1 MADDATPHSNRHSNR
16 HSNTPTK
23 RRKWGFG
30 PGLLVTAAFVGPGTI
45 ATASAAGAGYG
56 YALLWALLFSIG
68 ATMALQEMSVRQAI
82 VTGNGLATT
91 LREALKGRWL
101 GRSAILLVI
110 AAIGLGNAAYESG
123 NIAGA
128 ALALDSISAMDT
140 RYWALLIGTVSAGL
154 LFLPAY
160 RQLES
165 VLIGLVL
172 IMSAVFVASALVLSP
187 DWPALLRGLTRP
199 SLPSGSVT
207 TVIALIGTTVVPYN
221 LFLQANAAREHWADE
236 PDRGLAL
243 SRARVD
249 TIVSVALGGLVTLA
263 IVSAAAITFFAQG
276 AAFSPEKITTQLEPV
291 LGANGR
297 YVFALGLFA
306 AGLTSAITAP
316 LAAAYA
322 VCGAL
327 GLPDTLRGTAFRF
340 IALGVIATGTL
351 FAATGARPLSLIV
364 FAQAANGLLLPV
376 IAGILLWLM
385 NERRLLGSAANTW
398 RSNLLGVVVVVVTLG
413 LGANKLAGL
422 LGF

>member
-1 MADDATPHSNRHSNR
+1 MNDELKTPQ
-16 HSNTPTK
+16 

-30 PGLLVTAAFVGPGTI
+30 PGLLVAAAFVGPGTI

-56 YALLWALLFSIG
+56 YALLWALLFSVL

-82 VTGNGLATT
+82 ITGKGLATT
-91 LREALKGRWL
+91 LREALAGHWL
-101 GRSAILLVI
+101 GRGAILLVV

-128 ALALDSISAMDT
+128 AIALESVSTIGT
-140 RYWALLIGTVSAGL
+140 PVWALGIGGASAAL

-160 RQLES
+160 QQLER
-165 VLIGLVL
+165 VLIALVL
-172 IMSAVFVASALVLSP
+172 LMSIIFVASAVLLRP
-187 DWPALLRGLTRP
+187 DWSALFQGFTPRLPEG
-199 SLPSGSVT
+199 SLT

-236 PDRGLAL
+236 PDRDLAL
-243 SRARVD
+243 SSARLD
-249 TIVSVALGGLVTLA
+249 TVLSVSLGGLVTLA
-263 IVSAAAITFFAQG
+263 IVSAAAMTFFAQG
-276 AAFSPEKITTQLEPV
+276 LAFEPDKITTQLEPV
-291 LGANGR
+291 LGSAGR
-297 YVFALGLFA
+297 YVFAAGLCA

-327 GLPDTLRGTAFRF
+327 GLTDTLRGGAFRV
-340 IALGVIATGTL
+340 IALAVVFTGTV

-364 FAQAANGLLLPV
+364 FAQAANGLLLPIIAV
-376 IAGILLWLM
+376 ILVWLM
-385 NERRLLGSAANTW
+385 NNRRLLGDATNGW
-398 RSNLLGVVVVVVTLG
+398 RSNLLGVIVIGVTLG

-422 LGF
+422 IG

>member
-1 MADDATPHSNRHSNR
+1 MKQQKQRS
-16 HSNTPTK
+16 
-23 RRKWGFG
+23 WGFG

-45 ATASAAGAGYG
+45 ATASAAGAGFG
-56 YALLWALLFSIG
+56 YALLWALLFSVF
-68 ATMALQEMSVRQAI
+68 ATMALQEMSVRAAI

-101 GRSAILLVI
+101 GRGAILLVI

-128 ALALDSISAMDT
+128 ALALNSISEIDN
-140 RYWALLIGTVSAGL
+140 RYWALLIGGTSAAL

-160 RQLES
+160 RQLER
-165 VLIGLVL
+165 VLIALVL
-172 IMSAVFVASALVLSP
+172 VMSAVFVASALLLSP
-187 DWPALLRGLTRP
+187 DWSALFRGLVRP
-199 SLPSGSVT
+199 SLPDGSLT

-221 LFLQANAAREHWADE
+221 LFLQANAAREHWAHE
-236 PDRGLAL
+236 PDRDLAL
-243 SRARVD
+243 SAARRD
-249 TIVSVALGGLVTLA
+249 TVLSVTLGGLITLA
-263 IVSAAAITFFAQG
+263 IVSAAAVTFFAQG
-276 AAFSPEKITTQLEPV
+276 LVFSPDKITTQLEPI
-291 LGANGR
+291 LGPSGR

-327 GLPDTLRGTAFRF
+327 GLPDTLRGTAFRLV
-340 IALGVIATGTL
+340 ALTVVFTGTI

-364 FAQAANGLLLPV
+364 FAQAANGLLLPI
-376 IAGILLWLM
+376 IAMILLWIM
-385 NERRLLGSAANTW
+385 NERGILGDATNSW
-398 RSNLLGVVVVVVTLG
+398 RSNLLGVLVVAVTLG

-422 LGF
+422 IG